1 MSEDPALDPTSLTRA
16 DVAALHRRD
25 AESYRE
31 LWAPLLLE
39 SSRRLVRELA
49 SPLVREVLDVGA
61 GVGSL
66 LPDLAAA
73 FPAAHITQTDLSRE
87 MLALAP
93 APRLSA
99 QVPPAGRAVMDAAR
113 LGVRSEVADRL
124 VMAFM
129 LFHLSDPLAGLRE
142 ARRVLA
148 PGGRVGTLTW
158 AAEMTSPAM
167 RLWAEGL
174 DEFGQPALKKTDH
187 AAVGSPAKM
196 QTFLAEAGFSSSR
209 AWTEELV
216 AEFPA
221 ERLIRLR
228 TELKASRPRFDAL
241 APETRTAF
249 LAEIRRRFGRLA
261 PADFVGRA
269 TVVFA
274 IGTVDG

>member
-1 MSEDPALDPTSLTRA
+1 MSENPCTD
-16 DVAALHRRD
+16 AARDRRD

-31 LWAPLLLE
+31 LWAPLLVE
-39 SSRRLVRELA
+39 PARRLVRELA
-49 SPLVREVLDVGA
+49 SPAVREVLDVGA

-66 LPDLAAA
+66 LPELAAV
-73 FPAAHITQTDLSRE
+73 FPAAHVTQIDLSPE

-93 APRLSA
+93 R
-99 QVPPAGRAVMDAAR
+99 VAGRAVMDAAR
-113 LGVRSEVADRL
+113 LGVRGEIADRL

-148 PGGRVGTLTW
+148 PGGRIGTLTW
-158 AAEMTSPAM
+158 GAEMTSPAM
-167 RLWAEGL
+167 RVWAECL

-187 AAVGSPAKM
+187 AAVGSTAKM
-196 QTFLAEAGFSSSR
+196 EAFLAEAGFSSPR

-241 APETRTAF
+241 APATRTAF
-249 LAEIRRRFGRLA
+249 LAELRRRLARLA